1 MHPPGENIE
10 SLLPRFGLTAFRP
23 GQKEVISTV
32 LAGRDCLCVMPTGG
46 GKSLCYQLPALVQDG
61 LTLVVSPLIALMKD
75 QVDQLTAHGIPVTFI
90 NSTLP
95 VAEQYERLDR
105 VAAGEFRLVY
115 VVPERFRSSRF
126 LEAVK
131 AVKLRLLAI
140 DEAHCVSQWGHDF
153 RPDYAKLGYFRRL
166 LGNPTTIALTATA
179 TDNVRRDI
187 VELLDLDDPQVFIT
201 GFARENL
208 FYEIRSPRSDRE
220 KAELLVEFL
229 RDTPGSGI
237 IYASTRKRT
246 EEVAQIITQQ
256 TKRRAA
262 VYHAGL
268 PPEERRATQEAFMS
282 GRVEVITAT
291 NAFGMGIDKADVR
304 FVMHYNLPGSLEA
317 YYQEAG
323 RAGRDGQPSRCIM
336 LYHGGDRYI
345 QEFFIENS
353 YPGPETIAQV
363 YDFLRSLDNDPIQLT
378 QQEVKDELRLSIGN
392 DGVGNCE
399 QILESAG
406 ALERLVSSQNMAT
419 VRIDSDLPTCLD
431 LLPRKAKVRRRVLQA
446 VEKIVGNLRNE
457 LVQFRP
463 QELAA
468 ALDMEQ
474 PAIAHALYELNETN
488 WFTYVPPFRGRA
500 IRMLKRDVPFDQLE
514 IDIDALAKR
523 KAAEY
528 DKLNR
533 VVRFALSG
541 GCRQQ
546 EILRYFDEG
555 DAATCQHC
563 DNCAKKSGKSKGRA
577 GSGAGVPPADS
588 AVQAGRPHDAPSDS
602 IDEGI
607 VQAVRKVLSGVARAE
622 ARIAC
627 GKNLIALMLCGS
639 TSAKMEKLRLN
650 KLSTYGLLRQ
660 LKQTEV
666 VTLIDLL
673 IANGCLEQEEIDR
686 FRPVLRLTPLGGDVM
701 RGNADVPPRLSLPSE
716 LRAKLQR
723 PIAKEAIPTPSVP
736 PTPAALR
743 HAPARDRHADEDS
756 WIVGLENSEN
766 EFEPGSEPDFAEQ
779 AEAEPS
785 PPQRKPYYWTWL
797 LFSRGFIADECLAIR
812 GITRDALLD
821 HVLQAAENGLAIKPC
836 WVLAAGTIAA
846 LDRLIGDER
855 PDQIRPLLARLP
867 VDTRYEEVQIYLRCR
882 AASD

>member
-1 MHPPGENIE
+1 MNDSAETIE

-23 GQKEVISTV
+23 GQREVISTV

-46 GKSLCYQLPALVQDG
+46 GKSLCYQLPALAQEG

-75 QVDQLTAHGIPVTFI
+75 QVDQLTARGIPVTFI

-153 RPDYAKLGYFRRL
+153 RPDYAKLGYFRRM

-179 TDNVRRDI
+179 TDNVRRDV
-187 VELLDLDDPQVFIT
+187 VELLDLDDPQIFIT

-220 KAELLVEFL
+220 KSEMLVEFL
-229 RDTPGSGI
+229 RETPGSGI

-246 EEVAQIITQQ
+246 EEVAQIIAQQ

-282 GRVEVITAT
+282 GRLEVITAT
-291 NAFGMGIDKADVR
+291 NAFGMGIDKSDVR

-336 LYHGGDRYI
+336 LYHGSDRYI

-363 YDFLRSLDNDPIQLT
+363 YDFLRSLDDDPIQLT
-378 QQEVKDELRLSIGN
+378 QQDVKDQLRLSVGN
-392 DGVGNCE
+392 DAVGNCE

-419 VRIDSDLPTCLD
+419 VRIDKDLPTCLD
-431 LLPRKAKVRRRVLQA
+431 LLPRQAKVRRRVLQA
-446 VEKIVGNLRNE
+446 VEKIVGDLRNE

-463 QELAA
+463 QDLAA

-500 IRMLKRDVPFDQLE
+500 IRILKRDVPFEATGNRHRGLGE
-514 IDIDALAKR
+514 SAKR
-523 KAAEY
+523 PSTTSSIAW
-528 DKLNR
+528 
-533 VVRFALSG
+533 
-541 GCRQQ
+541 
-546 EILRYFDEG
+546 
-555 DAATCQHC
+555 C
-563 DNCAKKSGKSKGRA
+563 D
-577 GSGAGVPPADS
+577 
-588 AVQAGRPHDAPSDS
+588 
-602 IDEGI
+602 
-607 VQAVRKVLSGVARAE
+607 
-622 ARIAC
+622 
-627 GKNLIALMLCGS
+627 
-639 TSAKMEKLRLN
+639 
-650 KLSTYGLLRQ
+650 
-660 LKQTEV
+660 
-666 VTLIDLL
+666 
-673 IANGCLEQEEIDR
+673 
-686 FRPVLRLTPLGGDVM
+686 
-701 RGNADVPPRLSLPSE
+701 
-716 LRAKLQR
+716 
-723 PIAKEAIPTPSVP
+723 
-736 PTPAALR
+736 
-743 HAPARDRHADEDS
+743 
-756 WIVGLENSEN
+756 
-766 EFEPGSEPDFAEQ
+766 
-779 AEAEPS
+779 S
-785 PPQRKPYYWTWL
+785 P
-797 LFSRGFIADECLAIR
+797 
-812 GITRDALLD
+812 
-821 HVLQAAENGLAIKPC
+821 
-836 WVLAAGTIAA
+836 
-846 LDRLIGDER
+846 
-855 PDQIRPLLARLP
+855 
-867 VDTRYEEVQIYLRCR
+867 
-882 AASD
+882 

>member
-1 MHPPGENIE
+1 M
-10 SLLPRFGLTAFRP
+10 LPTA
-23 GQKEVISTV
+23 GVG
-32 LAGRDCLCVMPTGG
+32 AG
-46 GKSLCYQLPALVQDG
+46 G

-75 QVDQLTAHGIPVTFI
+75 QVDQLTARGIPVTFI

-201 GFARENL
+201 GFARDNL

-220 KAELLVEFL
+220 KSEMLVDFL
-229 RDTPGSGI
+229 GKTPGSGI

-268 PPEERRATQEAFMS
+268 PPEERRATQEAFMN

-323 RAGRDGQPSRCIM
+323 RAGRDGQPSHCIM

-363 YDFLRSLDNDPIQLT
+363 YDFLRSLDDDPIQLT
-378 QQEVKDELRLSIGN
+378 QQDVKDQLRLSVGN
-392 DGVGNCE
+392 DAVGNCE

-419 VRIDSDLPTCLD
+419 VRIDKDLPTCVD
-431 LLPRKAKVRRRVLQA
+431 LLPRQAKVRRRVLQA
-446 VEKIVGNLRNE
+446 VEKIVGDLRNE

-463 QELAA
+463 QDLAA
-468 ALDMEQ
+468 ALDIEQ
-474 PAIAHALYELNETN
+474 PAVAHALYELNETN

-514 IDIDALAKR
+514 IDIDALEKR

-546 EILRYFDEG
+546 EILRYFGEG
-555 DAATCQHC
+555 DAPACQHC
-563 DNCAKKSGKSKGRA
+563 DNCAKKEGKGGPRA
-577 GSGAGVPPADS
+577 ASGAGVPPAD
-588 AVQAGRPHDAPSDS
+588 AAQAGRPHHAADGT
-602 IDEGI
+602 DEGI
-607 VQAVRKVLSGVARAE
+607 IQAVRKVLSGVARAE

-627 GKNLIALMLCGS
+627 GKNLIAQMLCGS

-650 KLSTYGLLRQ
+650 KLSTFGLLRE

-701 RGNADVPPRLSLPSE
+701 RGNADVPPRLSLPGD
-716 LRAKLQR
+716 LRAKLRRLVAEQDV
-723 PIAKEAIPTPSVP
+723 PKQSV
-736 PTPAALR
+736 TTKPAEPR
-743 HAPARDRHADEDS
+743 QQPARESPSGEVS
-756 WIVGLENSEN
+756 WIVGLENSAYES
-766 EFEPGSEPDFAEQ
+766 EPGYEPDFAEQ
-779 AEAEPS
+779 ASYLEAEPTNVGWTSESVQFSSDGLGGPSYNTNNAPLSLPRAAETS
-785 PPQRKPYYWTWL
+785 PSQRPPYYWTWL
-797 LFSRGFIADECLAIR
+797 LLSRGFQADECLAIR
-812 GITRDALLD
+812 GITRNVLLD
-821 HVLQAAENGLAIKPC
+821 HVLQAAENGLAIEPG
-836 WVLAAGTIAA
+836 WTLAQETIVA
-846 LDRLIGDER
+846 LDRLVGDER

-867 VDTRYEEVQIYLRCR
+867 AGTRYEEVQIYMRSR
-882 AASD
+882 TARD